1 MCVFLVYKRMPHDPF
16 DILSE
21 CGSAVGPQALTGLCS
36 NIHTSVPLRMHAQYM
51 LHSKYDCVDI
61 GEKLQSMCC

>member
-1 MCVFLVYKRMPHDPF
+1 MCVFLVYKLMPHDPF

-51 LHSKYDCVDI
+51 LYSKYASVDI
-61 GEKLQSMCC
+61 GTGEQSVCY